1 MTNILQG
8 NVVDFDD
15 DFNGIVVLDD
25 GCKVAIPGAIV
36 GETVQFHIEHRSMHE
51 PKAWGRCDGLVKTS
65 NARILKT
72 KCRTCW
78 PTAGMCAGCPIMHID
93 DSTQAQMK
101 RTAVERALAK
111 AGITYIDEVPFVRAD
126 SVFHYRN
133 RTDLVASEI
142 PGRLVLGSYKPRS
155 HDVIETKV
163 CPILR
168 PPLNQALAFIVST
181 ARKMHIFASKP
192 GVFFATGA
200 LRYVSLFAN
209 AEGKVLV
216 DLVVNSAYGKVP
228 NWIRPFANKLKEF
241 SPIVGVSYSINDS
254 ENNAIRVSP
263 STVVWGCAAIEE
275 RHGDVVSRFSASGF
289 TQLNTEMAAR
299 IYREAAAWYDR
310 KPHVVWDL
318 YCGAGAF
325 GRTFAPS
332 RALYGAEFS
341 ASAIRSAIEMSK
353 SDDFETHFE
362 VMNLDSQWPMN
373 WATPDVICLDPP
385 RKGLSPNV
393 VAHLRQDGP
402 PTIIYMSCHPATFAR
417 DAVAMADRY
426 VIQKIAAFD
435 MMPQTKHVEVLALM
449 HRN

>member
-142 PGRLVLGSYKPRS
+142 RGRLVLGSYKPRS

-254 ENNAIRVSP
+254 GVVPRSKKDTAMSFLVFQRRGLHSSIPKWRLGYIAKRRLGTTENPMSCGISIAEQAPLGAHLPRVGRFTAQNLAP
-263 STVVWGCAAIEE
+263 RPYDPPLKCRNPTT
-275 RHGDVVSRFSASGF
+275 SR
-289 TQLNTEMAAR
+289 R
-299 IYREAAAWYDR
+299 I
-310 KPHVVWDL
+310 
-318 YCGAGAF
+318 
-325 GRTFAPS
+325 
-332 RALYGAEFS
+332 
-341 ASAIRSAIEMSK
+341 SK
-353 SDDFETHFE
+353 S
-362 VMNLDSQWPMN
+362 
-373 WATPDVICLDPP
+373 
-385 RKGLSPNV
+385 
-393 VAHLRQDGP
+393 
-402 PTIIYMSCHPATFAR
+402 
-417 DAVAMADRY
+417 
-426 VIQKIAAFD
+426 
-435 MMPQTKHVEVLALM
+435 
-449 HRN
+449 